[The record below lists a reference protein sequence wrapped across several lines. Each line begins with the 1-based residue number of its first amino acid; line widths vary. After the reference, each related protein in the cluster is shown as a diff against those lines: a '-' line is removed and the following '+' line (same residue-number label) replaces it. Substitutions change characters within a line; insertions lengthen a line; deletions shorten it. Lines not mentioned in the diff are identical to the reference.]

1 MDGIPDGAKLVLQK
15 VRGVW
20 YGQLRACVSGAEMGD
35 FDFDHQLDLGT
46 AQEDEHLVA
55 AENDDAM
62 QLANLLFRSWLK
74 CAEIRPK
81 GAGSDLPIAGMFVE
95 GMPARESSCRRCRVM
110 YRWQGDSYLDL
121 PACPEC
127 GFRPSE
133 EDRRETEARLR
144 EAAHWERD
152 RR

>member
-1 MDGIPDGAKLVLQK
+1 MEGIPDGAKLVLQK

-20 YGQLRACVSGAEMGD
+20 YGQFRACVTGPEAGD
-35 FDFDHQLDLGT
+35 FDFDPELDLGT

-62 QLANLLFRSWLK
+62 QLVQLLFRSWLK
-74 CAEIRPK
+74 CAEVRPK
-81 GAGSDLPIAGMFVE
+81 GAGSDLPIAGVIVE
-95 GMPARESSCRRCRVM
+95 GMAEHESSCRRCRVM
-110 YRWQGDSYLDL
+110 YRWQGNSYLDL

-133 EDRRETEARLR
+133 EERRNTEAQLQELDRRE
-144 EAAHWERD
+144 RD
-152 RR
+152 HR